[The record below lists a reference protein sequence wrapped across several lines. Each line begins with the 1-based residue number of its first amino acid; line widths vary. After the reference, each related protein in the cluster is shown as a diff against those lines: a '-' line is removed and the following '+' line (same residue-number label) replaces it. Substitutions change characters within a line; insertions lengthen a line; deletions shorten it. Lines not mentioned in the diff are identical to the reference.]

1 MAGHPTLSLIVIRV
15 SNIDRSAEFYSKLGL
30 SFERESHNGGP
41 EHLACTLGGTVLE
54 LYPATD
60 KHSPTQAR
68 LGFVVASVED
78 VIQNCR
84 NDHVEI
90 VSEPRESP
98 WGLRAVVA
106 DPDGNRV
113 ELTQKQTV
121 ESAP

>member
-30 SFERESHNGGP
+30 SFERESHNSGP

-60 KHSPTQAR
+60 KYSATQAR

-106 DPDGNRV
+106 DPDGNRI
-113 ELTQKQTV
+113 ELTQKQAG